1 MQNPFQHDI
10 EIFLLFIITMMMVM
24 MEIMMMVMTMK
35 MMVMTMKMMVMTT
48 RAVPGMASSCVPLK
62 TATKLSVAGSAAM
75 YIPAMAD

>member
-10 EIFLLFIITMMMVM
+10 EILLLFIITMMMMMM
-24 MEIMMMVMTMK
+24 MEIM

>member
-10 EIFLLFIITMMMVM
+10 EILLLFIITMMMM
-24 MEIMMMVMTMK
+24 